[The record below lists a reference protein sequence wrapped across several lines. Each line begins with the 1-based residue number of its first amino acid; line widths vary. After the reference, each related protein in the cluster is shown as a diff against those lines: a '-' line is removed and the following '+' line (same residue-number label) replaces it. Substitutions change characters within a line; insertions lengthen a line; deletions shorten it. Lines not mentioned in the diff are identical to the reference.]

1 MIGAV
6 LVGALASA
14 GARAQAPVTEKEAAT
29 YVYGGFLTDSAHAI
43 LSTDVK
49 LGPELRRRLAL
60 PPGAD
65 SRAIYEALVAL
76 TDPKVLA
83 VRKAGADEVSRYARR
98 TGSELKEP
106 LFALESGETTLL
118 IQYDLEANNIPFVG
132 QLTGPPDAPAPAEPL
147 KPLVAPP
154 PLKPL
159 VAPPP
164 PKPRAAAA
172 EKPRPR
178 PVQVQSPPPASR
190 AAPLKPT
197 GPCEVKPVMSD
208 QDLVNCGA
216 TPR

>member
-14 GARAQAPVTEKEAAT
+14 GARAQASVTEKEAAT

-65 SRAIYEALVAL
+65 SRTIYEALVAL

-132 QLTGPPDAPAPAEPL
+132 QLTGPPDAPAAIKPAAPAPAE
-147 KPLVAPP
+147 

-172 EKPRPR
+172 EKPGPR
-178 PVQVQSPPPASR
+178 PVQVQSPPPAPR
-190 AAPLKPT
+190 VAPLKPT